1 MMERRTLSRW
11 CTEGVLSCALRRRRA
26 RRRSGWRDRRH
37 RSRGAT
43 ILECTVL
50 DEEDAAA
57 VRIDGRHDQRV
68 GDGNGALACAELAGG
83 PKADVAARSRPLKSQ
98 YALEAG
104 VILFAPV
111 QLELV

>member
-1 MMERRTLSRW
+1 M
-11 CTEGVLSCALRRRRA
+11 
-26 RRRSGWRDRRH
+26 
-37 RSRGAT
+37 
-43 ILECTVL
+43 IFECTVL

-57 VRIDGRHDQRV
+57 VRIGRRNDERV
-68 GDGNGALACAELAGG
+68 GDGNDAFACAELAPG

-104 VILFAPV
+104 VVLLAPV